1 MYRHFWSFGLR
12 HWHASTQTPPP
23 AHAQSPNPPPRLA
36 SSARTTPP
44 TSVCPNQPPSTGR
57 SPSTLFQVMTWV
69 STACPRCETN
79 SQPVPSS
86 RQTSERQTMLLL
98 LLDRAK
104 RPGRALSRTG
114 TLAFVALLA
123 SIPQGSAQVPERPG
137 ILQVEL
143 LIQRDGGKPVT
154 GLTARD
160 FAVDLNGAPLL
171 PELIR
176 PHLGDKPVG
185 GVTAHT
191 RMIVI
196 LGPGP
201 GSSPSMLRQLSDALA
216 PVWQLGWQVAVAR
229 SDGSVTDYAVSPAQF
244 QQISTAPPQASGPAA
259 EGSTPAEQAMLNLKF
274 FRGRRPPAAAV
285 CAYATCPVG
294 FSGNPDCRWWC
305 SWPGVRRGG
314 RALRRSLR
322 DADVQQRLR
331 RWCVSRNE
339 RADGREAGPPRCSGL
354 LRTPLPCPACQSRST
369 QTSPYSPDPETGPA
383 HGHVAPLPRLRDRAH
398 SASPDRALKASG
410 TSLAALVDPLP
421 APLTSSAESPTQY
434 RSPDLHP
441 AETAFDLYSAISTA
455 SRKQTT
461 SLLDDMV
468 RSDAERLLSRW
479 RMRVL
484 AEWSASR

>member
-1 MYRHFWSFGLR
+1 
-12 HWHASTQTPPP
+12 
-23 AHAQSPNPPPRLA
+23 
-36 SSARTTPP
+36 
-44 TSVCPNQPPSTGR
+44 
-57 SPSTLFQVMTWV
+57 
-69 STACPRCETN
+69 
-79 SQPVPSS
+79 
-86 RQTSERQTMLLL
+86 MLLL

-185 GVTAHT
+185 GVTDHT

-274 FRGRRPPAAAV
+274 FRGRRILLFLSGTATDHQPPPYALMRHVRWDSAETLIVDGGVPGQEYDVGGEHSGGPYAMQTYSSGFDGGAFHETSVQMAV
-285 CAYATCPVG
+285 KQA
-294 FSGNPDCRWWC
+294 
-305 SWPGVRRGG
+305 
-314 RALRRSLR
+314 LR
-322 DADVQQRLR
+322 DAAGFYVLR
-331 RWCVSRNE
+331 F
-339 RADGREAGPPRCSGL
+339 
-354 LRTPLPCPACQSRST
+354 
-369 QTSPYSPDPETGPA
+369 
-383 HGHVAPLPRLRDRAH
+383 HV
-398 SASPDRALKASG
+398 
-410 TSLAALVDPLP
+410 LP
-421 APLTSSAESPTQY
+421 ANPAAPKPALTVRILKPGQLMVMSRLYPVSATAPTLQV
-434 RSPDLHP
+434 L
-441 AETAFDLYSAISTA
+441 T
-455 SRKQTT
+455 
-461 SLLDDMV
+461 
-468 RSDAERLLSRW
+468 ER
-479 RMRVL
+479 
-484 AEWSASR
+484 